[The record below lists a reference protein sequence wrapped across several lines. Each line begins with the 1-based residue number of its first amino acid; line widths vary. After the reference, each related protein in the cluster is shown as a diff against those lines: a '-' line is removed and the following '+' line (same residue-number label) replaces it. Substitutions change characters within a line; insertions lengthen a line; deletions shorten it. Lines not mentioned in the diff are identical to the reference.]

1 MREENKTS
9 VLASYATLKSLSDDN
24 KYQSPYQLLR
34 EFIRHIIIID
44 SIYTFSANEMKN
56 RLIRHFDF
64 TVPEAVIKTSLKN
77 MEGLILKERIYTVSK
92 TEISNNLMFETKKK
106 EADDYEEY
114 IIQLL
119 SEYISGKR
127 SDLSVNKARLVTE
140 LVHFLTGD
148 LSSYSS
154 AYKELI
160 GEFILKNENNNNIQ
174 TGLNKIKEG
183 SILYIGLSHNICEIG
198 SIKKPLS
205 LYLGT
210 EILFSLVGFNGEIY
224 RQFANDFFDQVRMA
238 NSGETKKLS
247 LYYFYEIK
255 KEIDEFFATACEI
268 VEGKKRG
275 LFEKP
280 AMQAITNGCKTS
292 ADVQVKKS
300 DFYHELE
307 FGYGIKEDPTES
319 YYDEIYFSTNLE
331 SFDYDDDDLDKN
343 KKKETAIKLISH
355 INKLRAGKR
364 HFTDIESEHII
375 VTNTKATLLISKE
388 QVDVIKKNENL
399 ENLCAFA
406 ISLDK
411 ITSLLWYKLGN
422 GFSKKEFPS
431 NVSAILNART
441 VLSSEIAK
449 NAEKAFSEVKR
460 QFDAGEITEGMVA
473 ARLITLRRKPIYPED
488 LQGDEIDEMMD
499 FSPEYLSRYE
509 EQVKATKEQLEEKE
523 ELIKSLKAETTAQ
536 MSKKDAKI
544 ASQEEMIKGIGN
556 ENCKL
561 KEEIEEY
568 KRKEA
573 ESYHKREYR
582 KNCCKF
588 AWSIIWKVILV
599 LALGLLVAYVELEL
613 QCRILSVVI
622 AVADIIIFVLSAVRV
637 CKKDYQ
643 KYFSK
648 EARRE

>member
-1 MREENKTS
+1 MRVKNNTS
-9 VLASYATLKSLSDDN
+9 VLASYATLKSLSDEN

-34 EFIRHIIIID
+34 EFIRHIIITD
-44 SIYTFSANEMKN
+44 SFYTFSANEMKN
-56 RLIRHFDF
+56 CLIRHFDF
-64 TVPEAVIKTSLKN
+64 NVPEAVIKTSLKN

-92 TEISNNLMFETKKK
+92 TEIGNNLMFVTKKK
-106 EADDYEEY
+106 EADDYEKH

-119 SEYISGKR
+119 SEYISSKR
-127 SDLSVNKARLVTE
+127 NGISVDKVRLVTE

-160 GEFILKNENNNNIQ
+160 GEFILKNENNKEIQ
-174 TGLNKIKEG
+174 IGLNKIKEG
-183 SILYIGLSHNICEIG
+183 SILYIGLSHNIYEIG

-224 RQFANDFFDQVRMA
+224 RQFASDFFDQVRMA
-238 NSGETKKLS
+238 NSGGTKKLS
-247 LYYFYEIK
+247 LFYFYETK

-319 YYDEIYFSTNLE
+319 YYNEIHFSTNLE
-331 SFDYDDDDLDKN
+331 SFDYDDDADKN

-364 HFTDIESEHII
+364 YLTDIESEHII

-460 QFDAGEITEGMVA
+460 QFDAGEITEDVVA
-473 ARLITLRRKPIYPED
+473 ARLITLRRKPILPED

-622 AVADIIIFVLSAVRV
+622 AVADIIILFLSAVRI